1 MPRFYELSECTA
13 MLRKTASIY
22 RGVPLVS
29 HSNFWIIWLCWD
41 PNLGCGEVW
50 RDPLLSCKRVKSEMS
65 CLSLQDVRFSIWFCA
80 FFFASFL
87 VSILLSLYL
96 VLSMVYVWWFCFC
109 CLCHRWLLATTTTA
123 SHGCFDGQGSE
134 NLTSE
139 LSSHWIKFSRD
150 STVFRVW
157 IILKLLYDVLLIL
170 KLARELGYGFPFS
183 RPNHAYLNVSSMSYV
198 RRSTWLCGM

>member
-65 CLSLQDVRFSIWFCA
+65 CLSSQDVRFSIWFCA
-80 FFFASFL
+80 FFFLPRFRFQFCYLCILYFLWSMFDGFVFAVSATADCWPPPPLLLMAALMARAQKTLPLSFP
-87 VSILLSLYL
+87 VTGLSLAGIQMSL
-96 VLSMVYVWWFCFC
+96 
-109 CLCHRWLLATTTTA
+109 
-123 SHGCFDGQGSE
+123 GCG
-134 NLTSE
+134 
-139 LSSHWIKFSRD
+139 
-150 STVFRVW
+150 
-157 IILKLLYDVLLIL
+157 
-170 KLARELGYGFPFS
+170 
-183 RPNHAYLNVSSMSYV
+183 
-198 RRSTWLCGM
+198 